1 MFYVLPHYCA
11 GSKVTLTS
19 SLSWELSAWRIS
31 CPRRPNPLPLF
42 TLGIYFPSDPLAQ
55 LPPDCRGYDTYGWP
69 TASQTTSLC
78 IPSLAPMANNDF
90 SSAAALH
97 SFYGEG
103 RERGRGKGWWTSSLS
118 GVSANSK
125 PTTGTG
131 CRRVFF
137 LITISQLPNAFF
149 IITSMM
155 GCCCPAKQESSLSS
169 QALGE

>member
-1 MFYVLPHYCA
+1 MGFHNLYFPSRHVLSHYCT
-11 GSKVTLTS
+11 GSEVTLTS
-19 SLSWELSAWRIS
+19 SLSWELSTWRIS

-103 RERGRGKGWWTSSLS
+103 REREWEGGGLPVSVVSLQT
-118 GVSANSK
+118 
-125 PTTGTG
+125 P
-131 CRRVFF
+131 
-137 LITISQLPNAFF
+137 
-149 IITSMM
+149 
-155 GCCCPAKQESSLSS
+155 SLRLAPVAGGYFSWLQYHS
-169 QALGE
+169 CLMPFS